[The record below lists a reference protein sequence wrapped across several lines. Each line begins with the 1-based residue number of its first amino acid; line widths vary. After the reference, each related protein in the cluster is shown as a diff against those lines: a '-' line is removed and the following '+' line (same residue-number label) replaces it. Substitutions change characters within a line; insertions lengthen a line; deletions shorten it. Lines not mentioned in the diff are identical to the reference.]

1 MLELPE
7 SRTIAKQIT
16 ETLHGKTIDYVTAG
30 YTPHKFSFFHGDKE

>member
-16 ETLHGKTIDYVTAG
+16 ENLARKTNDYVKAG
-30 YTPHKFSFFHGDKE
+30 